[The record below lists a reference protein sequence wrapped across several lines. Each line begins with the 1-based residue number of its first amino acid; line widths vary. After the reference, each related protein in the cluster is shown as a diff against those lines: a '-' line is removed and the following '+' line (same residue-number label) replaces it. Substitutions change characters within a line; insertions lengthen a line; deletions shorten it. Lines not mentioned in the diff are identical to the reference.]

1 MGNGRV
7 ANKVSQPSGAHDL
20 TYLGYIT
27 TGVGWGA
34 RIVQYD
40 TILYDMT
47 LTREHD
53 TRTRLLGVYVNMLH
67 LSLSLSLLHSATSGI
82 GHQALGIGHCGYT
95 YIYIERQR
103 DREDAFIWDR

>member
-67 LSLSLSLLHSATSGI
+67 LSLSLSLSCIRRHRASGI
-82 GHQALGIGHCGYT
+82 RH
-95 YIYIERQR
+95 
-103 DREDAFIWDR
+103 